1 MPAAVIMPALELAQE
16 TGTVVRWL
24 KAEGDSVDKGEDIV
38 EVESAKVNE
47 MVQSPAAG
55 RIVRLVVAEGDTV
68 PVQAILAELDPA

>member
-1 MPAAVIMPALELAQE
+1 MIEIRLPQWGMGMQE
-16 TGTVVRWL
+16 GTIVRWL